1 MGDCGFC
8 PCGSTIMILTESS
21 LLKWPV
27 ENPESGDVCDCD
39 DDFCEHAIDIKKDYD
54 KLEEGLI
61 VNAMWPFE
69 GNHFYAGLGYDEFSN
84 YKCIDYTRV
93 RNHDRNRA
101 RFWCI
106 F

>member
-1 MGDCGFC
+1 MGDSGFC

-69 GNHFYAGLGYDEFSN
+69 GNHFYAGLGYDG
-84 YKCIDYTRV
+84 KL
-93 RNHDRNRA
+93 
-101 RFWCI
+101 
-106 F
+106 